1 MNSYLLNRALGS
13 VTPNEFHVAQ
23 TTRLVHNIE
32 PAPGIQFSSRRAAA
46 PTDHSEDDVAP
57 LDQELGVTAEVF
69 AHKSGV
75 NCLAVDQFEGR

>member
-23 TTRLVHNIE
+23 TTRLVHNLE
-32 PAPGIQFSSRRAAA
+32 PAPGIRFSSRRAAA
-46 PTDHSEDDVAP
+46 PTDRSEDDVAP
-57 LDQELGVTAEVF
+57 LDQELGATAEVF